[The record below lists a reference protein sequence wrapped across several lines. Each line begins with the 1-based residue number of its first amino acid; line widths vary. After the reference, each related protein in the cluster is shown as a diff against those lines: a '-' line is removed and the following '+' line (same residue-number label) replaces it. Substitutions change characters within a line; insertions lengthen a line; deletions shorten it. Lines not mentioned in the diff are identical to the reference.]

1 MIDLMTI
8 TTQMREIV
16 MKTGVLIGALVLTG
30 LLVQGGTAAADE
42 IDRQGLLE
50 QAQGLFAPLPESVD
64 NPDNPLSEAKIALG
78 KMLFYDPRLSESGF
92 ISCNSCHN
100 LATYG
105 ADNLPTS
112 LGHRWALGPRNSPT
126 VLNAALHSVQ
136 FWDGRA
142 EDVEEQAQG
151 PILNPIE
158 MAIPDGDAAVER
170 IASMPEYVER
180 FAQAFPDEPEPL
192 TYENVAN
199 AIGAFE
205 RTLMTPDRF
214 DEFLKGDLD
223 ALSENELAGLEV
235 FIGQGCVACHAGP
248 ALGGQMMARFGM
260 VEAYWEATREFIT
273 IDRPT
278 MPMDV
283 GRFAVTQEAD
293 DLYVFKTPSLRNI
306 TRTYPYFHDGSV
318 WDLRDATQI
327 MARVQLGSEIESEDM
342 DRLMDFYQA
351 LEGEI
356 PADAL
361 KLPILPASRVD
372 TPRPSHQ

>member
-1 MIDLMTI
+1 MPKSGIWFVSLFMA
-8 TTQMREIV
+8 
-16 MKTGVLIGALVLTG
+16 GALAFSTA
-30 LLVQGGTAAADE
+30 AAADE
-42 IDRQGLLE
+42 VDRQKLQE
-50 QAQGLFAPLPESVD
+50 QAQSLFAPLPETVD
-64 NPDNPLSEAKIALG
+64 NPDNPLSAVKVELG

-105 ADNLPTS
+105 VDNLPTS

-142 EDVEEQAQG
+142 ADVEEQAQG

-170 IASMPEYVER
+170 IASMPEYVEL
-180 FAQAFPDEPEPL
+180 FEQAFPDEPESL
-192 TYENVAN
+192 SYDNVAN

-214 DEFLKGDLD
+214 DEYLKGDAD
-223 ALSENELAGLEV
+223 ALSDNELAGLQV
-235 FIGQGCVACHAGP
+235 FINQGCVACHAGP

-260 VEAYWEATREFIT
+260 VESYWEATRDFIT
-273 IDRPT
+273 IDQPT

-283 GRFAVTQEAD
+283 GRFAVTQDMD
-293 DLYVFKTPSLRNI
+293 DLYVFKAPSLRNI

-327 MARVQLGSEIESEDM
+327 MARVQLGSEINEKDM
-342 DRLMDFYQA
+342 DRLMDFYQT

-361 KLPILPASRVD
+361 KLPILPSSRVE
-372 TPRPSHQ
+372 TPRPSHE

>member
-1 MIDLMTI
+1 
-8 TTQMREIV
+8 
-16 MKTGVLIGALVLTG
+16 MKTGVLIAALGLTG
-30 LLVQGGTAAADE
+30 LLVRGGTAVADE
-42 IDRQGLLE
+42 IDRQHLLE
-50 QAQGLFAPLPESVD
+50 QAQGLFAPLPKRVD
-64 NPDNPLSEAKIALG
+64 NPDNPLSDAKIELG

-100 LATYG
+100 MATYG
-105 ADNLPTS
+105 VDNLPTS

-126 VLNAALHSVQ
+126 VLNAALHNVQ

-142 EDVEEQAQG
+142 ADVEEQAQG

-170 IASMPEYVER
+170 IASMPEYVALFE
-180 FAQAFPDEPEPL
+180 QAFPDEPEPL
-192 TYENVAN
+192 TYDNVAN

-214 DEFLKGDLD
+214 DEFLKGDPD
-223 ALSENELAGLEV
+223 ALSEDELAGLEV

-273 IDRPT
+273 IDQPT

-283 GRFAVTQEAD
+283 GRFAVTQDMD
-293 DLYVFKTPSLRNI
+293 DLYVFKAPSLRNI

-372 TPRPSHQ
+372 TPRPSHE